1 MFSLLDAKYKKRSVY
16 LLKLDLLF
24 KINFLIF
31 SEFFE
36 PPGSLSLTK
45 LIFFSLND
53 LLHSQC
59 VNFFQNLLYL
69 QR

>member
-1 MFSLLDAKYKKRSVY
+1 MFSLLEAKYKKRSVY

-36 PPGSLSLTK
+36 PPGSLNLTK
-45 LIFFSLND
+45 LIFF
-53 LLHSQC
+53 
-59 VNFFQNLLYL
+59 FFKYL
-69 QR
+69 ATF